1 MSRAAAAIAVVGLLT
16 GCGAAAPETP
26 RGGGDTPATARACSA
41 SSTSS
46 LRPVAGVRQSSTIAL
61 AHDGPRLVALLAD
74 TDSRAIHVV
83 DVASGAV
90 RSVEVEGAPEQ
101 LLVSPDGR
109 LLVTIADGH
118 RADVFEAQGSAEGGL
133 VKRCEVA
140 LPAGPFAAA
149 LSEDGGSIA
158 ITSAWDPALTVL
170 DAASLS
176 PRRVVA
182 LPRSPRG
189 VLVTSDRVFVS
200 HLAGSRLSVVDL
212 GGGEAR
218 TVSLRHRGASAE
230 GPRDALGVAR
240 EAGQG
245 YALASVTIPSRSGE
259 GGRSLSS
266 ALLAAPARRGARIVV
281 PSVSVDPGDEVSG
294 VSMYYGPPPLAGIPK
309 QSPVALAIDAASEK
323 RLSTHTLSVG
333 REPRVRDCMLPR
345 AILVDDTRQ
354 DRGFI
359 ACMGIDEVQVVDA
372 TALDPMAAVVERIE
386 TPAGPTGLA
395 LSPDGLT
402 LFVHA
407 EIDGV
412 LRVVELGDAGA
423 EPAAGR
429 GPARDI
435 TLPSRV
441 TDGARRGRALF
452 YAGGD
457 AVSFDGLACA
467 SCHPDGGDD
476 GLSWTTP
483 EGLRQ
488 TPMLAGRLV
497 GTAPYGWDRGSH
509 DLRAYI
515 TQTVSRLR
523 GSGLDDRDLGALVS
537 HLESLPLPPR
547 REASPLAGAG
557 REVFL
562 SEGCATCH
570 TDVDGTDRE
579 KHLVDEGSNAMD
591 TPSLRHVAVTGP
603 FFHDGRYRTLDAL
616 LEHSDMGRSRALRA
630 EQRASLVAFLESL

>member
-1 MSRAAAAIAVVGLLT
+1 MSRAAAAITAVGLLT
-16 GCGAAAPETP
+16 GCGAAAPEAS
-26 RGGGDTPATARACSA
+26 RGDGDAPAIAPSCSA
-41 SSTSS
+41 GSTSS
-46 LRPVAGVRQSSTIAL
+46 LRPIAGVRQSSTLAL
-61 AHDGPRLVALLAD
+61 ALDGTRLVALLAD

-83 DVASGAV
+83 DVGSGAV

-101 LLVSPDGR
+101 LLVAPDGR
-109 LLVTIADGH
+109 LVVTIADGH
-118 RADVFEAQGSAEGGL
+118 RADVFEAHGSAEGGL

-149 LSEDGGSIA
+149 LSDDGASIA

-176 PRRVVA
+176 PRRVVM

-189 VLVTSDRVFVS
+189 VVVASDRAFVS
-200 HLAGSRLSVVDL
+200 HLAGSRVSVVDL
-212 GGGEAR
+212 GGGDTR
-218 TVSLRHRGASAE
+218 VVSLRHRGASAE
-230 GPRDALGVAR
+230 GPRNALGVAR

-245 YALASVTIPSRSGE
+245 YALASVTIPSGAGE

-266 ALLAAPARRGARIVV
+266 PGPAAPARRGARIVV

-309 QSPVALAIDAASEK
+309 QSPVALAIDAVSEK
-323 RLSTHTLSVG
+323 SLSTHTLSVG

-359 ACMGIDEVQVVDA
+359 ACMGIDEVQVVDVA
-372 TALDPMAAVVERIE
+372 ALDPMAAVVERIE
-386 TPAGPTGLA
+386 TPVGPTGLA
-395 LSPDGLT
+395 LSPDGRT

-423 EPAAGR
+423 EPAGR

-497 GTAPYGWDRGSH
+497 GTAPFGWDRGSRN
-509 DLRAYI
+509 LRAYI
-515 TQTVSRLR
+515 TETISRLR
-523 GSGLDDRDLGALVS
+523 GSGLDERDLGALVS

-547 REASPLAGAG
+547 RQASPLASSG

-562 SEGCATCH
+562 SAGCATCH
-570 TDVDGTDRE
+570 TDVDGTDCE
-579 KHLVDEGSNAMD
+579 KHLVYEGSNAMD
-591 TPSLRHVAVTGP
+591 TPSLRHVAATGP